1 MIQDCEV
8 RSVRCSRGMSCQEL
22 RSMLPTVII
31 LLFTVIIIF
40 TVIPYA
46 FISVMKQMEAA
57 QALEI
62 AKSVRDNSNVSLAHN
77 NQTDQ
82 I

>member
-1 MIQDCEV
+1 
-8 RSVRCSRGMSCQEL
+8 
-22 RSMLPTVII
+22 MLPTVLI
-31 LLFTVIIIF
+31 LLFTLVIIV

-46 FISVMKQMEAA
+46 FISVVKQMEAA

-62 AKSVRDNSNVSLAHN
+62 AKSVRDNSNVSLAT
-77 NQTDQ
+77 NQTEQ

>member
-1 MIQDCEV
+1 M
-8 RSVRCSRGMSCQEL
+8 M
-22 RSMLPTVII
+22 PTVII
-31 LLFTVIIIF
+31 LLFTVVIIF

-46 FISVMKQMEAA
+46 FISVVKQMEAA

-62 AKSVRDNSNVSLAHN
+62 AKSVRDNSNVSLATN
-77 NQTDQ
+77 ITEQ

>member
-1 MIQDCEV
+1 
-8 RSVRCSRGMSCQEL
+8 
-22 RSMLPTVII
+22 MLPTVII

-62 AKSVRDNSNVSLAHN
+62 AKSVRDNSNGSLAH

>member
-1 MIQDCEV
+1 M
-8 RSVRCSRGMSCQEL
+8 M
-22 RSMLPTVII
+22 PTVII
-31 LLFTVIIIF
+31 LLFTVVIIF

-46 FISVMKQMEAA
+46 FISVIKQMEAA
-57 QALEI
+57 RALEI

-77 NQTDQ
+77 QTDQ

>member
-1 MIQDCEV
+1 
-8 RSVRCSRGMSCQEL
+8 
-22 RSMLPTVII
+22 MLPTVLI
-31 LLFTVIIIF
+31 LLFTLVIIV

-46 FISVMKQMEAA
+46 FISVVKQMEAA

-62 AKSVRDNSNVSLAHN
+62 AKSVRDNSNVSLATN
-77 NQTDQ
+77 ITEQ

>member
-1 MIQDCEV
+1 MV
-8 RSVRCSRGMSCQEL
+8 SGRCGRAVSCQEF
-22 RSMLPTVII
+22 RSMLPTVLI
-31 LLFTVIIIF
+31 LLFTLVIIV

-46 FISVMKQMEAA
+46 FISVVKQMEAA

-62 AKSVRDNSNVSLAHN
+62 AKSVRDNSNVSLATN
-77 NQTDQ
+77 ITEQ